1 MYLGLPIFA
10 FGVDYNK
17 ETTENKAL
25 YFNNV
30 TELVSL
36 LNNIND
42 EQLID
47 IAKNMQVIAKERY
60 TWSHISNQYYNLFYK

>member
-25 YFNNV
+25 YFDDFF
-30 TELVSL
+30 ELVSL
-36 LNNIND
+36 LKNINKD
-42 EQLID
+42 KLID
-47 IAKNMQVIAKERY
+47 IGRNMTIIAKERY
-60 TWSHISNQYYNLFYK
+60 TWSYISSEYCNLFK

>member
-25 YFNNV
+25 YFDDFF
-30 TELVSL
+30 ELVSL
-36 LNNIND
+36 LKNINKD
-42 EQLID
+42 KLID
-47 IAKNMQVIAKERY
+47 IGA
-60 TWSHISNQYYNLFYK
+60 

>member
-25 YFNNV
+25 YFDDFF
-30 TELVSL
+30 ELVSL
-36 LNNIND
+36 LKNINKD
-42 EQLID
+42 KLID
-47 IAKNMQVIAKERY
+47 IGRNMKIIAKERY
-60 TWSHISNQYYNLFYK
+60 TWSYISSEYCNLFK

>member
-17 ETTENKAL
+17 ETTGNKAL
-25 YFNNV
+25 YFDDN

-36 LNNIND
+36 LKNTD
-42 EQLID
+42 EDQLAD
-47 IAKNMQVIAKERY
+47 IASDMKIIAKERY
-60 TWSHISNQYYNLFYK
+60 TWSHISKQYYNLFN